1 MFGAMSEITT
11 SAPLARSPAQV
22 VAGALLGHVAADR
35 LHVVVV
41 EVVDALE
48 VVDADDGPRLS
59 HLLGGDLQPAA
70 GRGAEVDD
78 GVAALEQV
86 RLLVDLFQLVG
97 RPGAVPLL
105 FRLVVVL
112 VLSHIAPS

>member
-1 MFGAMSEITT
+1 
-11 SAPLARSPAQV
+11 

-48 VVDADDGPRLS
+48 VDADDGPRLS

-86 RLLVDLFQLVG
+86 RL
-97 RPGAVPLL
+97 
-105 FRLVVVL
+105 
-112 VLSHIAPS
+112 PSICFSL